1 MLQKFSNLGADLF
14 GFGAKYFGAPNS
26 TGLLCGRNDLV
37 EAARLHSFSGF
48 EKMDLEGFG
57 RPFKVDRQEVFGVV
71 EALRI
76 WLDTDHD
83 HRFESAQ
90 IRANR
95 LASKLSKIGG
105 ISVENTATGL
115 RLILNE
121 ISDTLNGDALSE
133 ILKSG
138 SPSIWTDSSDNLIH
152 FDMLLV
158 NDGDEMLIADKVKI
172 GLDELKKAN

>member
-1 MLQKFSNLGADLF
+1 
-14 GFGAKYFGAPNS
+14 
-26 TGLLCGRNDLV
+26 
-37 EAARLHSFSGF
+37 
-48 EKMDLEGFG
+48 
-57 RPFKVDRQEVFGVV
+57 
-71 EALRI
+71 
-76 WLDTDHD
+76 
-83 HRFESAQ
+83 
-90 IRANR
+90 
-95 LASKLSKIGG
+95 
-105 ISVENTATGL
+105 L